1 MAWIK
6 RCKQKQRISKISA
19 DSNSTF
25 SSYAWSCVFHCSHR
39 LLCWIKSRVR
49 DFLWKLLSFH
59 TEMVPAQ
66 FLWGNVL
73 LRGELQK
80 YATNS
85 KVEIFESAL
94 NWTSGSMPLIAPAY
108 MKLNVVLSILIPFS
122 SELVKKWGAAQ
133 KKRIGWGGQGGLWKL
148 LCYVIIW
155 VLYLFCQCW
164 SKNVCFFRSR
174 NPFFKV
180 LKKIR
185 LFVFWKLS
193 FYVRLSHAAAFK
205 AAQFLMFCKML
216 NER

>member
-1 MAWIK
+1 MAWIR
-6 RCKQKQRISKISA
+6 RCKQKQPISKISA

-39 LLCWIKSRVR
+39 LLCCIKSRVR

-73 LRGELQK
+73 LREELQK

-133 KKRIGWGGQGGLWKL
+133 KKKKRIGWGVQGGLWIL
-148 LCYVIIW
+148 LFYVIIW

-164 SKNVCFFRSR
+164 SKYVFFLGQGIHFSR
-174 NPFFKV
+174 
-180 LKKIR
+180 
-185 LFVFWKLS
+185 FWKNKS
-193 FYVRLSHAAAFK
+193 FCFLKTLVLRQIKPRGCFYGSRGAHSHT
-205 AAQFLMFCKML
+205 
-216 NER
+216 